1 MADEVKT
8 LLRKL
13 NRVLETRNNI
23 IMRGHESFQ
32 QSGNP
37 PLDLV
42 KEANKK
48 PKAKRKIQKQNARF
62 KKLERQTKSLKNKLE
77 KAEKKV
83 EEKKKTKLKNLSLR
97 GRGGGGSMQ
106 MPQEYSKRS
115 LLKKPMS

>member
-23 IMRGHESFQ
+23 IMRGYESSL

-37 PLDLV
+37 PLDLQR
-42 KEANKK
+42 KADKK
-48 PKAKRKIQKQNARF
+48 PKAKRKIQKHNARF
-62 KKLERQTKSLKNKLE
+62 KKLDRQTKSLKDKLE
-77 KAEKKV
+77 KAVKKV

-97 GRGGGGSMQ
+97 GRGGGGSIQ

>member
-48 PKAKRKIQKQNARF
+48 PKAKRSNLFIWILQKSF
-62 KKLERQTKSLKNKLE
+62 
-77 KAEKKV
+77 
-83 EEKKKTKLKNLSLR
+83 
-97 GRGGGGSMQ
+97 
-106 MPQEYSKRS
+106 YF
-115 LLKKPMS
+115 LLTIRYNTS